1 MLTEVVVAWEMEGKI
16 QDVYVY
22 WLFLVAVNKEAL
34 FGEANLSQIAN
45 LSAEERSFAK
55 KGTRCDLQSK

>member
-22 WLFLVAVNKEAL
+22 WLFLVAVNKESL
-34 FGEANLSQIAN
+34 FGEANLS
-45 LSAEERSFAK
+45 
-55 KGTRCDLQSK
+55 